1 MTAQTIINKIASL
14 VGVDSKEVKLAGDLY
29 GKLEDGGAVASDDW
43 SVGHVLFV
51 IDESGNK
58 SLAPDANHKIF
69 LPTQNGSKLFNIQT
83 VDGIMTTLELQPQP
97 GKQIE
102 MEKQNLAK
110 VEGPNSE
117 LVDKVAVEGPKP
129 EIDKKEDTEKVSMQE
144 GEDVAS
150 RLDSLEAQVKQLR
163 DDIANIFKKE
173 ENMKYMY
180 EKMQELGLVSYNE
193 SAAVAEIQ
201 KKANAGNLGQGKPN
215 DGGPSKYNMSAQKKF
230 TGAPVEEAKVFDKP
244 LVNYS
249 KQENSINKVFARMA
263 NSKF

>member
-58 SLAPDANHKIF
+58 SLAPDANHKVY
-69 LPTQNGSKLFNIQT
+69 LPTQNGSKLFHIQT

-117 LVDKVAVEGPKP
+117 IVDKVAVEGPKP
-129 EIDKKEDTEKVSMQE
+129 EMDKKEDTEKVSMQE
-144 GEDVAS
+144 GEDMAS

-163 DDIANIFKKE
+163 DDIANLFNKE
-173 ENMKYMY
+173 ENMKKMY
-180 EKMQELGLVSYNE
+180 EKMQELAVTYNE
-193 SAAVAEIQ
+193 EAKVKDIL
-201 KKANAGNLGQGKPN
+201 KGGVGVGGQGKPN

-230 TGAPVEEAKVFDKP
+230 TGAPVEEAKPFEKP
-244 LVNYS
+244 LVTQKS
-249 KQENSINKVFARMA
+249 ENSLSKVFAKMA

>member
-1 MTAQTIINKIASL
+1 MTAQTIISKIASL

-29 GKLEDGGAVASDDW
+29 GKLEDGGAVATDDW

-58 SLAPDANHKIF
+58 SLAPDANHKVY
-69 LPTQNGSKLFNIQT
+69 LPTQNGSKLFHIQT

-110 VEGPNSE
+110 VEGPNGE
-117 LVDKVAVEGPKP
+117 VVDKVAVEGPKP
-129 EIDKKEDTEKVSMQE
+129 EDKMIDTEKVSMQE
-144 GEDVAS
+144 GEDMAS

-163 DDIANIFKKE
+163 DDIANLFNKE
-173 ENMKYMY
+173 ENMKKMY
-180 EKMQELGLVSYNE
+180 EKMQELAVTYNE
-193 SAAVAEIQ
+193 EAKVKDIL
-201 KKANAGNLGQGKPN
+201 KGGVGVGGQGKPN
-215 DGGPSKYNMSAQKKF
+215 DGGPVKMSSQKKF
-230 TGAPVEEAKVFDKP
+230 TGAPVEEAKPFEKP

-249 KQENSINKVFARMA
+249 KQENSINKVFAKMA

>member
-29 GKLEDGGAVASDDW
+29 GKLEDGGAVATDDW

-58 SLAPDANHKIF
+58 SLAPDANHKVY
-69 LPTQNGSKLFNIQT
+69 LPTQNGSKLFHIQT

-117 LVDKVAVEGPKP
+117 IVDKVAVEGPKP
-129 EIDKKEDTEKVSMQE
+129 EMDKEIDTEKVSMQE
-144 GEDVAS
+144 GEDMAS

-163 DDIANIFKKE
+163 DDIANLFNKE
-173 ENMKYMY
+173 ENMKKMY
-180 EKMQELGLVSYNE
+180 EKMQELAVTYNE
-193 SAAVAEIQ
+193 EAKVKDIL
-201 KKANAGNLGQGKPN
+201 KGGVGVGGQGKPN
-215 DGGPSKYNMSAQKKF
+215 DGGPVKMSSQKKF
-230 TGAPVEEAKVFDKP
+230 TGAPVEEAKQFEKP
-244 LVNYS
+244 LVNQKS
-249 KQENSINKVFARMA
+249 ENSLSKVFAKMA